1 MQHPHHI
8 NSKDIEENKIWAVLA
23 YFIFFLPLIAARDS
37 KFAMYHAN
45 QGLILL
51 IFAVAVNV
59 IGTFIPILGW
69 LLILPFGNLAV
80 IIYMIIGIFNSA
92 SEKTKPLPLIGDFDI
107 IK

>member
-1 MQHPHHI
+1 MQHL
-8 NSKDIEENKIWAVLA
+8 NSKDVEDNKIWAVLA
-23 YFIFFLPLIAARDS
+23 YFLFFLPLLTARDS

-59 IGTFIPILGW
+59 IGWFIPILGW
-69 LLILPFGNLAV
+69 LLILPFGYLA
-80 IIYMIIGIFNSA
+80 IMIYLIIGIINSA
-92 SEKTKPLPLIGDFDI
+92 QGKTKPLPLIGNFEI

>member
-1 MQHPHHI
+1 MQQPHKI

-23 YFIFFLPLIAARDS
+23 YFLFFLPMLTARDS

-45 QGLILL
+45 QGLILF

-59 IGTFIPILGW
+59 IGSFIPILGW

-80 IIYMIIGIFNSA
+80 IIYMIIGIINSA
-92 SEKTKPLPLIGDFDI
+92 SEKEKPLPLIGNFDI

>member
-1 MQHPHHI
+1 MQQS
-8 NSKDIEENKIWAVLA
+8 NLKSNDVEDNKIWAVLA
-23 YFIFFLPLIAARDS
+23 YFLFFLPLLTAKDS

-69 LLILPFGNLAV
+69 LLIIPFGNLAV
-80 IIYMIIGIFNSA
+80 IIYVIIGIINSA
-92 SEKTKPLPLIGDFDI
+92 SGKTKPLPLIGNFDI